1 MNTAIVINLDHERL
15 GADGARQIW
24 AMIEETL
31 VNAGFVKNN
40 RLFLTPL
47 APDEAFAAAREL
59 IDGLESRLVAQG
71 LSLYGALQEFYG
83 MDYLNTEN
91 LLVPSLDGIVVSG
104 SVLPNS
110 GN

>member
-24 AMIEETL
+24 GMIETAL
-31 VNAGFVKNN
+31 VGAGFIKNN
-40 RLFLTPL
+40 RLFLSTLP
-47 APDEAFAAAREL
+47 PDQAFAAARKL
-59 IDGLESRLVAQG
+59 IDALEVRLVEQG
-71 LSLYGALQEFYG
+71 LSLYGALLEFYG

-91 LLVPSLDGIVVSG
+91 LLVPSPASIVVSG
-104 SVLPNS
+104 SVSPNS